1 MNAWMTPMHVH
12 GHHWT
17 LHYREMR
24 VLTRLNRQT
33 SQTQLELPNCYEI
46 LSYFCIYL
54 FKVFIVF
61 PARKKATATVDLARD
76 SSNSTKC
83 LIIL

>member
-17 LHYREMR
+17 LHYRERR

-46 LSYFCIYL
+46 SF
-54 FKVFIVF
+54 VFLHLPV
-61 PARKKATATVDLARD
+61 
-76 SSNSTKC
+76 
-83 LIIL
+83 